1 MDKLKA
7 FTLLEMIVVMILMGL
22 VTGIAFYAYEIISSQ
37 YYTYQQSMDHNNQL
51 LLFEKTLM
59 QDISKSEYL
68 EKTTEGFQ
76 CIFPDKSIKYDF
88 AGDYVLRTITVPDT
102 FFIKIE
108 NDSASFFNKTI
119 LSAGDPIQKLSFTV
133 LVKEDTLNH
142 VFIKTYGADVLIRL
156 NQ

>member
-1 MDKLKA
+1 MKKLKA

-22 VTGIAFYAYEIISSQ
+22 VTGIAFYAYQIISNQ
-37 YYTYQQSMDHNNQL
+37 YHSYERSMDQNNQL

-59 QDISKSEYL
+59 QDISKSEYM

-76 CIFPDKSIKYDF
+76 CVFHDKSIIYAF
-88 AGDYVLRTITVPDT
+88 TGDYVLRTITQPYT
-102 FFIKIE
+102 FFVTTE

-142 VFIKTYGADVLIRL
+142 VFIKAYGADVLMRL